1 MDAITLLKDDHK
13 TVESLFKQFE
23 KAGERAVKTKRQL
36 ADQMIKELTTH
47 AYIEET
53 LFYPAARKAAP
64 DTAGHVLESIE
75 EHHVVVWM
83 LSELAGM
90 DPADERFTAKVTV
103 LIENV
108 RHHVKE
114 EEQDWFPQVR
124 KAMGS
129 KALRQ
134 LGEEL
139 AAAKS
144 RAPSDP
150 LKNISAGLAGSPAAC
165 PGSHGSRA
173 GVIASYLPRRRS
185 SRAGQGGKSA
195 SMTWQATS
203 VSRWLA
209 VRACSLRR
217 GSRCP
222 GGSSAGG
229 LRPASPKCGVGLA
242 VSTASNAATVRRT
255 RSTSPVAMP
264 RLSKREA
271 PSVYAVL
278 LTATTSSVL
287 PLAWLCTLALGLEA
301 LDRLGC
307 RGTESFEDYSDPVL
321 RLGAPSRVAAQP
333 LNSGPVRRIP
343 PERRSCRLSSPSD
356 TAACFQAWW

>member
-1 MDAITLLKDDHK
+1 MVPRPVTWPAGGAFPADGRDNSGCRGSAGVMDAITLLKDDHK

-23 KAGERAVKTKRQL
+23 KAGDRAVKTKRQL

-53 LFYPAARKAAP
+53 LFYPAAP
-64 DTAGHVLESIE
+64 GTAEHVLESIE

-150 LKNISAGLAGSPAAC
+150 LKNI
-165 PGSHGSRA
+165 
-173 GVIASYLPRRRS
+173 
-185 SRAGQGGKSA
+185 
-195 SMTWQATS
+195 
-203 VSRWLA
+203 
-209 VRACSLRR
+209 
-217 GSRCP
+217 
-222 GGSSAGG
+222 
-229 LRPASPKCGVGLA
+229 
-242 VSTASNAATVRRT
+242 
-255 RSTSPVAMP
+255 
-264 RLSKREA
+264 
-271 PSVYAVL
+271 
-278 LTATTSSVL
+278 TAT
-287 PLAWLCTLALGLEA
+287 A
-301 LDRLGC
+301 
-307 RGTESFEDYSDPVL
+307 
-321 RLGAPSRVAAQP
+321 
-333 LNSGPVRRIP
+333 
-343 PERRSCRLSSPSD
+343 
-356 TAACFQAWW
+356 